1 MIVSRPAHD
10 GHTTEHQSRRSL
22 ALHST
27 VAAVLGSG
35 VTVLVHEAT
44 HLVAVLGL
52 VGQGRLYP
60 YGAQYD
66 GELDGVSTA
75 VVALAGPAV
84 SLALGLTLLLTLSR
98 ARVVGPWHLVRLWCG
113 ASSYVVGA
121 GYLFITPFGAG
132 DTAIAVRALDLP
144 AWTAFVAAAA
154 GLALCLLG
162 ARLVASRALPLTDQD
177 DRIARA
183 LLLHPAWIGTVVNL
197 GLMLAYLLGS
207 DAGFPLGQQVAV
219 VSGYVVLLTLG
230 PWSLPYLARRS
241 PTSRTHL
248 RLGRVPVVALLGLAV
263 LIAVNLALLP
273 GLRIG

>member
-10 GHTTEHQSRRSL
+10 GRTTEHQSRRSL

-121 GYLFITPFGAG
+121 GYLFITPFAPVTRPSPCGPSTFLHG
-132 DTAIAVRALDLP
+132 RP
-144 AWTAFVAAAA
+144 SSP
-154 GLALCLLG
+154 
-162 ARLVASRALPLTDQD
+162 RRPASRSASS
-177 DRIARA
+177 ARA
-183 LLLHPAWIGTVVNL
+183 SWPR
-197 GLMLAYLLGS
+197 
-207 DAGFPLGQQVAV
+207 
-219 VSGYVVLLTLG
+219 
-230 PWSLPYLARRS
+230 AR
-241 PTSRTHL
+241 SR
-248 RLGRVPVVALLGLAV
+248 
-263 LIAVNLALLP
+263 
-273 GLRIG
+273 